1 MVLKKVMVWS
11 EVPEDVCDSVLSDM
25 IMKTETLASNETGM
39 TPQDATCQHYWYYWV
54 NYNCVKTIYFV
65 IKLCS

>member
-39 TPQDATCQHYWYYWV
+39 TPQEMAYTG
-54 NYNCVKTIYFV
+54 YNLPVLLLV
-65 IKLCS
+65 SLGLEEGVRVPGL